1 MRIEQGD
8 IVGPLDQSSIKM
20 ISYNYNKCWSR
31 KKGQFFISGAYI
43 HSFYIDGMKNER
55 VYDARYEEIQKLKG
69 FWYQISPVERL
80 TGDYRYGFFDIQIR
94 NTEPKIVFLNECF
107 KKEIISTIKELYH
120 MSPQKVVY
128 FVIDLQGYKEKKKII
143 SVEDF
148 MELNR
153 REQLFFNTIYK
164 IVLLITQK

>member
-1 MRIEQGD
+1 MQ
-8 IVGPLDQSSIKM
+8 
-20 ISYNYNKCWSR
+20 
-31 KKGQFFISGAYI
+31 
-43 HSFYIDGMKNER
+43 H
-55 VYDARYEEIQKLKG
+55 
-69 FWYQISPVERL
+69 L
-80 TGDYRYGFFDIQIR
+80 TEVDKRNLCNDY
-94 NTEPKIVFLNECF
+94 LNG
-107 KKEIISTIKELYH
+107 STIKELYH